1 MQGNHFWLLLEVYLI
16 TSQVVESRD
25 DYHRIAVLGM
35 SPAHVVILDVSFDF
49 SSMISN
55 FWNSMHCLVQVSIL
69 RGVLRLIQID
79 RTSRIHQYPIYRSL
93 NRLTN
98 SYMLNTM
105 ADRLQSTNDPSG

>member
-1 MQGNHFWLLLEVYLI
+1 MYLI

-25 DYHRIAVLGM
+25 DYHRIAVSEML
-35 SPAHVVILDVSFDF
+35 PARVVILDVSFVF

-55 FWNSMHCLVQVSIL
+55 FLNSMDCLVQVSIL
-69 RGVLRLIQID
+69 RGVLRLIRID
-79 RTSRIHQYPIYRSL
+79 RMLKIHQYPIYRSL

-105 ADRLQSTNDPSG
+105 AVRLQSTNDPSG